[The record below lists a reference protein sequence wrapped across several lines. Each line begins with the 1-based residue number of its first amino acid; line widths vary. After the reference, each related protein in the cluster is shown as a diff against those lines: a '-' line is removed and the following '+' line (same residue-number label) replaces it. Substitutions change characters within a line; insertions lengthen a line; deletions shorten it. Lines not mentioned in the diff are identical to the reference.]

1 VGLSTLA
8 VATADIARYHFVS
21 KAEKRI
27 VIYGKRRV
35 FDGFFKI
42 DEVELSYERY
52 DGKMSPPVKRLCFER
67 GDSVTAILFNPECR
81 KLLFVKQFKYPTYEK
96 GPGWI
101 VETVAGILEPGET
114 PEAALRRETL
124 EETGYEISL
133 LEPIATFYVSPGGS
147 SERILLYYAEVLKTG
162 KVGAGGGVTGENEDI
177 KTVEY
182 SPEELDHALASGE
195 IQDAKTIIGI
205 QWWQTR
211 FKHQERR

>member
-42 DEVELSYERY
+42 DEVELSYERF

-124 EETGYEISL
+124 EACIRMFLSAYPFL
-133 LEPIATFYVSPGGS
+133 VYNAV
-147 SERILLYYAEVLKTG
+147 
-162 KVGAGGGVTGENEDI
+162 
-177 KTVEY
+177 
-182 SPEELDHALASGE
+182 
-195 IQDAKTIIGI
+195 
-205 QWWQTR
+205 
-211 FKHQERR
+211 

>member
-1 VGLSTLA
+1 M
-8 VATADIARYHFVS
+8 S

-42 DEVELSYERY
+42 DEVELSYERF

-133 LEPIATFYVSPGGS
+133 LEPIATFYVSPGG
-147 SERILLYYAEVLKTG
+147 
-162 KVGAGGGVTGENEDI
+162 GGVTGENEDI